1 MKKLGVEDGKLVLY
15 LQKRDVEILSTIREN
30 VKSSI
35 FEEESIAKGECDGDY
50 YIIKIP
56 ENIYYI
62 RKLSFIP
69 AYESLW
75 IMDVSDL
82 GVLEKMHSSVLQKL
96 TCLPKHLD
104 SDEEEGTNYDFLNS
118 VKTIDQ
124 SLVSKL
130 DSVKSNKEYRRIV
143 YILKQ
148 QVRCYNYSV
157 RQMINYKIKK
167 QEEEEAKRRE
177 ENKFSVKKMI
187 KKIRRKNQVD
197 EEK

>member
-15 LQKRDVEILSTIREN
+15 LQKRDVEILSTIKEN
-30 VKSSI
+30 VRSSF
-35 FEEESIAKGECDGDY
+35 FEEESIVKDECEDEYYKITNPDNMDY
-50 YIIKIP
+50 IK
-56 ENIYYI
+56 
-62 RKLSFIP
+62 KLSFIP
-69 AYESLW
+69 SYERLYV
-75 IMDVSDL
+75 MDVCDL
-82 GVLEKMHSSVLQKL
+82 CVLENMHSSVLQKL

-187 KKIRRKNQVD
+187 KKIRKKNPVD